1 MKNYGFPYKGSKNR
15 LAEKIVKLF
24 PDAENF
30 YDLFCGGCAIT
41 HRALIENRWK
51 NYVIN
56 DIDSR
61 CPKLFLDAINGKF
74 KNETRWISRKD
85 FYNLKDADGYVAFCW
100 SFGNNGNR
108 YLYSKEIEPYKK
120 ALHYARVFN
129 DFSLF
134 EEMGIKLKYA
144 SRIEIEKNKKELKEK
159 YIIWYVKEV
168 LHSEYEI
175 EALRKDLTETI
186 KKNREELRQYLIDAL
201 KKSGLTQSEVDRR
214 NGNQMGGHYFGKS
227 QWQFP
232 TREEYKKMQ
241 EFLPLEKDYDEI
253 YGLQDLMQSLQRLE
267 RLQRLESLQSLE
279 SLKSL
284 QSLQSLER
292 LQRLESLQSLESLE
306 QFSTDYSDIEIKKD
320 SVIYCDIPYKGTDK
334 YNNIDFDYERFYSW
348 CKNQTELCFI
358 SSYEMPEDFIPIA
371 EFPHLSMLSATKKKP
386 VIEKVFIPKHQL
398 ELYKNRLS
406 ACI

>member
-51 NYVIN
+51 NFLIN

-61 CPKLFLDAINGKF
+61 CPKLFFDAINGKF
-74 KNETRWISRKD
+74 KNETRWISRED
-85 FYNLKDADGYVAFCW
+85 FNNLKDDDAYVAFCW
-100 SFGNNGNR
+100 SFGNTGNG
-108 YLYSKEIEPYKK
+108 YLYSKEIEPWKK
-120 ALHYARVFN
+120 ALHYARLFD

-134 EEMGIKLKYA
+134 EEMGIKFKSA
-144 SRIEIEKNKKELKEK
+144 SRIEIKNNKKELTEK
-159 YIIWYVKEV
+159 YIIWYFKEV

-175 EALRKDLTETI
+175 EALKKDLTENI
-186 KKNREELRQYLIDAL
+186 KKNSDELRQYLIDAL
-201 KKSGLTQSEVDRR
+201 NKSGLTQSEVNRR
-214 NGNQMGGHYFGKS
+214 NGNQMSGHYFGKS

-241 EFLPLEKDYDEI
+241 EYLPLEKDYDEI
-253 YGLQDLMQSLQRLE
+253 YGLRDLMQSLE
-267 RLQRLESLQSLE
+267 RQQSLE
-279 SLKSL
+279 SLQSL

-292 LQRLESLQSLESLE
+292 LQSLE
-306 QFSTDYSDIEIKKD
+306 QFSTDYAEIEIKKD
-320 SVIYCDIPYKGTDK
+320 SVIYCDIPYKGTDG
-334 YNNIDFDYERFYSW
+334 YNGIDFDHEAFYTW
-348 CKNQTELCFI
+348 CKKQTELCFI
-358 SSYEMPEDFIPIA
+358 SSYEMPEDFIPIT
-371 EFPHLSMLSATKKKP
+371 EIPHRSKFSATKNNL
-386 VIEKVFIPKHQL
+386 VLEKVFIPKHQL
-398 ELYKNRLS
+398 ELYKARLS

>member
-74 KNETRWISRKD
+74 KNETRWISLEDFNKMKD
-85 FYNLKDADGYVAFCW
+85 NDGYEAFCW
-100 SFGNNGNR
+100 SFGNNGKG

-120 ALHYARVFN
+120 ALHYAIVFN
-129 DFSLF
+129 DYSLGK
-134 EEMGIKLKYA
+134 ELGMDLSVVDGIKGVTNRRLFLQKYLKNNNIGKD
-144 SRIEIEKNKKELKEK
+144 SPLKVSIEKCN
-159 YIIWYVKEV
+159 I
-168 LHSEYEI
+168 
-175 EALRKDLTETI
+175 
-186 KKNREELRQYLIDAL
+186 
-201 KKSGLTQSEVDRR
+201 
-214 NGNQMGGHYFGKS
+214 
-227 QWQFP
+227 
-232 TREEYKKMQ
+232 
-241 EFLPLEKDYDEI
+241 
-253 YGLQDLMQSLQRLE
+253 LQNLNSLE
-267 RLQRLESLQSLE
+267 R
-279 SLKSL
+279 L

-292 LQRLESLQSLESLE
+292 LE
-306 QFSTDYSDIEIKKD
+306 QFSTDYSEIEIKPN
-320 SVIYCDIPYKGTDK
+320 SIIYCDIPYKGTDG
-334 YNNIDFDYERFYSW
+334 YNGIDFDYERFYSW

-371 EFPHLSMLSATKKKP
+371 EFPHRSILSATKNNL
-386 VIEKVFIPKHQL
+386 VLEKVFIPKHQL
-398 ELYKNRLS
+398 ELYKSRLS